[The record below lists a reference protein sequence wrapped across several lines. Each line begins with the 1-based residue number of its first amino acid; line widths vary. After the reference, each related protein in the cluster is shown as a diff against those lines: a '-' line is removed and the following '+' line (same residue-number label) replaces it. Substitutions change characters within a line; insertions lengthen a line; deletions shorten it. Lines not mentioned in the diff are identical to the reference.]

1 MAETRR
7 TPTARGIE
15 DLIGRLRREGVE
27 EGEAEAARLVAE
39 AEDRARGI
47 VEAAE
52 ADAQA
57 LRELARQ
64 EADRTRHG
72 GQEAL
77 RVAMRDAVLD
87 LKDAL
92 SRRFAQQVEGT
103 VSDLTRDDEMLKRMI
118 LAVAARARED
128 SGADEAAEITL
139 VLPRSAVGLD
149 ELRRRPEELR
159 EGSLTHFVAASAAE
173 MLRKGVRY
181 ERAEDD
187 EGGIRMILEAEG
199 LVVEL
204 TDRAVAGLIL
214 RHLQPRFR
222 ALLEGVVS

>member
-118 LAVAARARED
+118 LAVATRARED
-128 SGADEAAEITL
+128 SGA
-139 VLPRSAVGLD
+139 
-149 ELRRRPEELR
+149 
-159 EGSLTHFVAASAAE
+159 
-173 MLRKGVRY
+173 
-181 ERAEDD
+181 
-187 EGGIRMILEAEG
+187 
-199 LVVEL
+199 
-204 TDRAVAGLIL
+204 
-214 RHLQPRFR
+214 
-222 ALLEGVVS
+222 